1 MAIRPA
7 LPRQVW
13 VVLFALGLGG
23 ALAWVATQSGPLA
36 PVRVTLTEATTGSVA
51 PALSGIGTVEA
62 RRTYFIGPT
71 SAGRVRRVLVD
82 VGDTVAAG
90 QLLAEM
96 EPVDLDTRM
105 ASTLAAA
112 DRGRSQIAAAEAQVR
127 DATSRRDLAVT
138 EARRA
143 VDLGAAGV
151 VSQSVVDGARQEQRS
166 AEAALAAAEA
176 ALAGARRDLARLGA
190 ELGGARQQRANI
202 RLFAPVDG
210 LVISRDA
217 EPGSTVIAGQAVLK
231 VHDPASLW
239 VNVRFDQG
247 RSAGLAVG
255 LPAEIVRRADPLRQ
269 LRGRVTR
276 VEPVSDSVTEERM
289 AKVAFD
295 ERPPDLSTGELAEV
309 TLHLPEIARAV
320 VVPNASLRQR
330 GTDIGVWRLVDG
342 RLRFAPVTIGA
353 EGLDGT
359 VQVLEGLTP
368 GDQLVLHSERDL
380 ADDAR
385 ITVVPALAGGG
396 R

>member
-176 ALAGARRDLARLGA
+176 ALAGARRDLARLDA